1 MDFLSDVIWL
11 GTFIGASVVFALM
24 LHSRARKSYGL
35 VFSAPVVMAFLYTGW
50 QSGLVVCIGG
60 ALVGVLL
67 YKGVIRVLVSSLPE
81 PTQVAGGHSKQPFV
95 PQFSDIIRN
104 GKKVWRLVDRGKLF
118 AHVDPRDHLIS
129 VVRPEDLDAIRGH
142 QSKDEQGD
150 GT

>member
-1 MDFLSDVIWL
+1 MDFLSDAIWW
-11 GTFIGASVVFALM
+11 GTFIGASVVFAIM

-35 VFSAPVVMAFLYTGW
+35 VYSVPVVVAFLYAGW
-50 QSGLVVCIGG
+50 QSGLVVCLGG

-67 YKGVIRVLVSSLPE
+67 YKGVIRVLVPPLPE
-81 PTQVAGGHSKQPFV
+81 LTKVAGGHSKQPLA

-118 AHVDPRDHLIS
+118 AHVDPRDHVIS

-150 GT
+150 SI